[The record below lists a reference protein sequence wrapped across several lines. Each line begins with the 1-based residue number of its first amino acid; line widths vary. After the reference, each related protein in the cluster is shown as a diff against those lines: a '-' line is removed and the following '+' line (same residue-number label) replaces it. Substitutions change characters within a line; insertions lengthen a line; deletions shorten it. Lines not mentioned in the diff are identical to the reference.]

1 MIMQDRQIRK
11 SGGGGGGMMEGNA
24 SQMFYFEAERKRGE
38 GGKGGRRESYTASR
52 RGGSKSGLRGIHRE
66 GLGLRGEREER
77 VGGEIDGGGGAR
89 GARDIIWRMT
99 EGIGSIREVWKAGN
113 LQQVAEYSNLN
124 G

>member
-1 MIMQDRQIRK
+1 M
-11 SGGGGGGMMEGNA
+11 
-24 SQMFYFEAERKRGE
+24 
-38 GGKGGRRESYTASR
+38 
-52 RGGSKSGLRGIHRE
+52 
-66 GLGLRGEREER
+66 
-77 VGGEIDGGGGAR
+77 GGGGAR